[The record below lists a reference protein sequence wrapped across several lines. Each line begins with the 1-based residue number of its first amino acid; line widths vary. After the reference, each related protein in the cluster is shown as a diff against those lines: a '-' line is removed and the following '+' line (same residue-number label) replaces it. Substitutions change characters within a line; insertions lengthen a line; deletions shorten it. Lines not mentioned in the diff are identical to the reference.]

1 MGIILK
7 SKDEDISEVLEEEF
21 VGIYPNPSSGK
32 FNIEFKD
39 VSVQKV
45 TVYDAIGKVVY
56 ENMTDTNSTNVRIDL
71 SEITTGMYFLKINAV
86 EKVIMKKIIKD

>member
-71 SEITTGMYFLKINAV
+71 SEFTTGMYFVKINAG